1 MRDVLSY
8 FSWISAEKMSGTL
21 GLAKTTTWPFIPMT
35 AFATLLTEFA
45 QGELEHALA
54 EQVPSAFRL
63 RLSCA
68 FYENLL
74 RDTSKS
80 IS

>member
-8 FSWISAEKMSGTL
+8 FSWISAEKMIGAL
-21 GLAKTTTWPFIPMT
+21 GLAKTTTWQFIPMT

>member
-1 MRDVLSY
+1 MRDLLSY
-8 FSWISAEKMSGTL
+8 FSWISAEKMIGAL
-21 GLAKTTTWPFIPMT
+21 GLAKTTTWPLIPMT

>member
-8 FSWISAEKMSGTL
+8 FSRISAEKMIGAL

>member
-21 GLAKTTTWPFIPMT
+21 GLAKTTTWPLIPMT
-35 AFATLLTEFA
+35 AFAALLTEFA

-54 EQVPSAFRL
+54 EQVP
-63 RLSCA
+63 
-68 FYENLL
+68 
-74 RDTSKS
+74 
-80 IS
+80 